1 MGVLSWLFK
10 KAEDKIQPVM
20 AGIPGVQN
28 IIGNTIGSAIS
39 ETLKGNALS
48 NLKGNL
54 QALSNPATAD
64 QWSKGFNYSPTG
76 IAQNFITSWYGKP
89 LAQLPGNIKQTAQG
103 IQEGDWLKAGEGAG
117 KTALGLLGAIPDPT
131 DIPIA
136 GYNAVKGFSAG
147 MQEKDRTPASVAKKT
162 VDALTFND
170 PIGAGTAF
178 LKPQYGKVG
187 EDVGNILELP
197 AMLAVGSVRAKGEAR
212 NIKSAQELAST
223 VAKNMGKK
231 AGEGVTLPLRTLL
244 KSFNLTDDM
253 LESLDKGTLNGKGF
267 SIQKLGNQVE
277 FIFDEGFKPGS
288 IKVAPR
294 VEPKVKVKTPQVVA
308 PIVQDVAPQVGRSEF
323 KLQPGETT
331 EQMIARIKG
340 RPLASGGIDE
350 VWSKLR
356 PSLKTQFDEAL
367 TQRNRKEVA
376 RLLPEIPDTYK
387 QTWKTQIDDVLEPKL
402 LVGDTKPLTQKDAI
416 RIFKKTGEAQP
427 FVNKLPSDTE
437 PIQLEQ
443 RLLPG
448 GVEPLTP
455 RDAVTIGKKTG
466 EAVPFVN
473 ELPAGTKP
481 IRLLETIEETRSTKA
496 PTPKQDRVLGNTYFD
511 LQKIKKYIG
520 DVPRVVAS
528 FLDPSRLMENTG
540 ITKGS
545 ETVKNF
551 LRTNVIEPLWKA
563 NNDYAN
569 DIRTWG
575 KRMQSDI
582 VDKFKLTDNDFE
594 SVLKYGE
601 TDDKVQALAS
611 LQESN
616 PHNWEQIVEADKSFR
631 TIFDEL
637 FSIWNK
643 KRTQLGLPEIPYIEN
658 YYRRAREGGLFV
670 PGNMVNQVLDSTGG
684 MDYKFFGAE
693 RSRTGGSNYSKNAMY
708 ALQNYVQGVLAQ
720 IHYTPV
726 IQKETQLAGVLAD
739 TSPELARWFK
749 KHADIMSGTYKNF
762 FTQLISGLGDT
773 GQNVIKTAIKNV
785 GKNLVT
791 SATVALSNIGANVY
805 TIAEVGEKNF
815 ARAIKKV
822 LFGSDFMNDYTTG
835 GVQSQFLNTRY
846 VDDINFYKNTPDKIY
861 NVLSKPAQLF
871 DKFTAEVAVTA
882 KKDQLLAQ
890 GVPLDQAVRQAD
902 EWTSRMMA
910 NRAQGMLPTAMQE
923 YNPLSMFATEP
934 INQIHYL
941 FETAKA
947 KGDKNA
953 MTGALYMTKLFT
965 YVYLFNSLYEQAT
978 GRRLMV
984 DPINLITSV
993 AGEVIGSDDTET
1005 KIKDIARAVLDEV
1018 PIIGRSTIPVT
1029 SAIQTG
1035 DDIKDDPIKALARI
1049 GMLFNPA
1056 GGLSQIAKSEEG
1068 IKNYAQGYDE
1078 VKAGERIKYPIRQ
1091 DLFNLARAVISGTHS
1106 FPEARQYFDK
1116 GYTALDDNDT
1126 MIIKSLQ
1133 SIGEEEA
1140 RRRGIPFDV
1149 GNDAA
1154 IKYYESIRDR
1164 GEGQQFRSR
1173 VEALKTE
1180 AKYVFANPAST
1191 EEDIRRAQTKFA
1203 EGVQDIAQDMR
1214 IYAAQKQGNII
1225 DQAKA
1230 MIGLQPQT
1238 PQIQTP
1244 DAPRIDRTTPQATTI
1259 ADQATLN
1266 AYASM
1271 PQPQARA
1278 GSGASIKVGSIKK
1291 LSKLKLPSLSTAQSK
1306 TTQAMSNQGV
1316 KIKPITPR
1324 KQPKL
1329 RTRR

>member
-10 KAEDKIQPVM
+10 KDEDKVQPVM

-54 QALSNPATAD
+54 QALSNPVTAD
-64 QWSKGFNYSPTG
+64 QWSKGFDYSPTG
-76 IAQNFITSWYGKP
+76 VAQNFVTSWYGKP
-89 LAQLPGNIKQTAQG
+89 LAQLPGNVKQIAQG
-103 IQEGDWLKAGEGAG
+103 VQEGDWLKAGEGAG
-117 KTALGLLGAIPDPT
+117 KTALGILGAIPDPT
-131 DIPIA
+131 DLPIA

-147 MQEKDRTPASVAKKT
+147 MQDKNRTPQSVVKRT

-170 PIGAGTAF
+170 PVGAGTAF

-197 AMLAVGSVRAKGEAR
+197 AMLAVGSVRSKGEAR

-253 LESLDKGTLNGKGF
+253 LESLDNGALNGKGF
-267 SIQKLGNQVE
+267 SIQKLGKDVE
-277 FIFDEGFKPGS
+277 FIFDDGFKPSG
-288 IKVAPR
+288 IKIAPR
-294 VEPKVKVKTPQVVA
+294 VEPKVKVKTPKVVA
-308 PIVQDVAPQVGRSEF
+308 PVVQDVAPKVGSSDFRII
-323 KLQPGETT
+323 PGETA
-331 EQMIARIKG
+331 EQTIARVKG
-340 RPLASGGIDE
+340 KPLASGGMDE
-350 VWSKLR
+350 VWNKLR
-356 PSLKTQFDEAL
+356 PSLKMEFDEAL

-402 LVGDTKPLTQKDAI
+402 LTGSTDPLTKSDAI
-416 RIFKKTGEAQP
+416 R
-427 FVNKLPSDTE
+427 
-437 PIQLEQ
+437 
-443 RLLPG
+443 
-448 GVEPLTP
+448 
-455 RDAVTIGKKTG
+455 IGKKTG

-473 ELPAGTKP
+473 ELPKGTKP
-481 IRLLETIEETRSTKA
+481 IRLLETIEDTRSTKA

-511 LQKIKKYIG
+511 LQKIKKDIG

-528 FLDPSRLMENTG
+528 FLDPSRLMENSG

-551 LRTNVIEPLWKA
+551 LRTNVVEPLWKA

-582 VDKFKLTDNDFE
+582 VDKFKLTDSDFE

-616 PHNWEQIVEADKSFR
+616 PHNWEKIVEADRSFR

-637 FSIWNK
+637 FSIWNQ

-726 IQKETQLAGVLAD
+726 ILKETQLAGVLAD

-791 SATVALSNIGANVY
+791 SATVALSNLGANVY
-805 TIAEVGEKNF
+805 TISEVGEKNF

-822 LFGSDFMNDYTTG
+822 LFGSDFMKDYTTG
-835 GVQSQFLNTRY
+835 GVQSQFLNSRY

-861 NVLSKPAQLF
+861 SVLSKPAQLF

-890 GVPLDQAVRQAD
+890 GVPLDEAVRQAD
-902 EWTSRMMA
+902 EWASRMMA

-1035 DDIKDDPIKALARI
+1035 EDIKDDPIKALARI

-1056 GGLSQIAKSEEG
+1056 GGLSQIAKSKEG
-1068 IKNYAQGYDE
+1068 IGNYLQGYDE

-1106 FPEARQYFDK
+1106 FPEAREYFDK
-1116 GYTALDDNDT
+1116 GYTALGDNDS

-1154 IKYYESIRDR
+1154 IKYYEGIRNR
-1164 GEGQQFRSR
+1164 QEGQQFMSR

-1180 AKYVFANPAST
+1180 AKYVFSNPAST
-1191 EEDIRRAQTKFA
+1191 EEDILRAQTRFA
-1203 EGVQDIAQDMR
+1203 EGVQDIAQDLR
-1214 IYAAQKQGNII
+1214 IYAAQKQGNIL

-1238 PQIQTP
+1238 PQIKGSTTS
-1244 DAPRIDRTTPQATTI
+1244 RIDRTTPQATTPL
-1259 ADQATLN
+1259 APYVPAPN
-1266 AYASM
+1266 AYSS
-1271 PQPQARA
+1271 
-1278 GSGASIKVGSIKK
+1278 GTGGASLKVGSIKK
-1291 LSKLKLPSLSTAQSK
+1291 LPKLKLPSLSTTSTK
-1306 TTQAMSNQGV
+1306 DTRSSRDYGI
-1316 KIKPITPR
+1316 KIKAITPR

-1329 RTRR
+1329 RARG